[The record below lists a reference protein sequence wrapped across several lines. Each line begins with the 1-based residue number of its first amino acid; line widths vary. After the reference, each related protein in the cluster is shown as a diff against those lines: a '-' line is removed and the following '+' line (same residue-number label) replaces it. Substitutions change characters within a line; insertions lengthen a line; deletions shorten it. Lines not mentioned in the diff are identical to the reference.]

1 MRFLIQSIPDDNK
14 LNKLVI
20 AIMIV
25 TGSTIGWFIIQILKT
40 HNKRNKGKKKE
51 KKKRLDFLTVH

>member
-40 HNKRNKGKKKE
+40 HNKRNKGKKK
-51 KKKRLDFLTVH
+51 KRKSA